1 MKVGLYFGSFN
12 PFHTGHAA
20 ISKWLLTDGGLDKLV
35 LVVSPQNP
43 LKDQAAN
50 TTPQQRLAAVH
61 SAARRLTARLT
72 GEISPET
79 NHAIT
84 SNISGD
90 FSGEKSGENTG
101 KLAGEHPQKFHI
113 EVSDIEFSMTP
124 PLYTINTMRKMRDN
138 VYPGD
143 NLILI
148 IGADNLAII
157 EKWHSWQALLDEF
170 EVWVYPREGF
180 DADSLCHKY
189 GTHLIAAPRINIS
202 STQIREAAA
211 RGEDVSNFIA

>member
-1 MKVGLYFGSFN
+1 MKTGLYFGSFN

-50 TTPQQRLAAVH
+50 TTPQQRLAAVR
-61 SAARRLTARLT
+61 SAARRLTAQLSGEFAHNST
-72 GEISPET
+72 PEISTVIPGEISGE
-79 NHAIT
+79 
-84 SNISGD
+84 ISGKI
-90 FSGEKSGENTG
+90 ST
-101 KLAGEHPQKFHI
+101 KLPQKIQI
-113 EVSDIEFSMTP
+113 EVSDLEFSMAP
-124 PLYTINTMRKMRDN
+124 PLYTINTMREMRDK
-138 VYPGD
+138 VYPGE

-157 EKWHSWQALLDEF
+157 EKWNSWQALLDEF

-180 DADSLCHKY
+180 DARSLCQKY
-189 GTHLIAAPRINIS
+189 GTRLINAPQINIS

>member
-1 MKVGLYFGSFN
+1 MKTGLYFGSFN

-50 TTPQQRLAAVH
+50 STPQQRLAAVR
-61 SAARRLTARLT
+61 SAARRLTTRLT
-72 GEISPET
+72 GENPGE
-79 NHAIT
+79 
-84 SNISGD
+84 ISG
-90 FSGEKSGENTG
+90 E
-101 KLAGEHPQKFHI
+101 LPPKFQI
-113 EVSDIEFSMTP
+113 DVSDIEFSMTP
-124 PLYTINTMRKMRDN
+124 PLYTINTMREMRDKI
-138 VYPGD
+138 YPGE

-157 EKWHSWQALLDEF
+157 EKWHSWQVLLDEF
-170 EVWVYPREGF
+170 EVWVYPRKGF
-180 DADSLCHKY
+180 DADSLCQKY
-189 GTHLIAAPRINIS
+189 GTRLIAAPRINIS

-211 RGEDVSNFIA
+211 RGEDVSSFLA

>member
-1 MKVGLYFGSFN
+1 MKTGLYFGSFN

-50 TTPQQRLAAVH
+50 TTPQQRLAAVR
-61 SAARRLTARLT
+61 SAARRLTAQLSGEFAHNSTPEISTEISGEIT
-72 GEISPET
+72 GELP
-79 NHAIT
+79 H
-84 SNISGD
+84 
-90 FSGEKSGENTG
+90 
-101 KLAGEHPQKFHI
+101 KFQI

-124 PLYTINTMRKMRDN
+124 PLYTINTMREMRDK
-138 VYPGD
+138 VYPGE

-157 EKWHSWQALLDEF
+157 EKWNSWQALLDEF

-180 DADSLCHKY
+180 DARSLCQKY
-189 GTHLIAAPRINIS
+189 GTRLINAPQINIS

>member
-1 MKVGLYFGSFN
+1 MKTGLYFGSFN

-50 TTPQQRLAAVH
+50 STPQQRLAAVR
-61 SAARRLTARLT
+61 SAARRLTTRLT
-72 GEISPET
+72 GE
-79 NHAIT
+79 A
-84 SNISGD
+84 SG
-90 FSGEKSGENTG
+90 N
-101 KLAGEHPQKFHI
+101 LAPKFQI

-124 PLYTINTMRKMRDN
+124 PLYTINTMREMRDRI
-138 VYPGD
+138 YPGE

-180 DADSLCHKY
+180 DADSLCQKY
-189 GTHLIAAPRINIS
+189 GTRLIPAPRINIS

-211 RGEDVSNFIA
+211 RGEDVSNYIP

>member
-1 MKVGLYFGSFN
+1 MKTGLYFGSFN

-50 TTPQQRLAAVH
+50 TTPQQRLAAVR
-61 SAARRLTARLT
+61 SAARRLAAQLT
-72 GEISPET
+72 GE
-79 NHAIT
+79 A
-84 SNISGD
+84 SG
-90 FSGEKSGENTG
+90 N
-101 KLAGEHPQKFHI
+101 LASKFQI

-124 PLYTINTMRKMRDN
+124 PLYTINTMREMRGKAS
-138 VYPGD
+138 PGEE
-143 NLILI
+143 LILI

-157 EKWHSWQALLDEF
+157 ERWHSWQALLDEF

-180 DADSLCHKY
+180 DAQSLCQKY
-189 GTHLIAAPRINIS
+189 GTRLINAPQINIS
-202 STQIREAAA
+202 STHIREAAA

>member
-1 MKVGLYFGSFN
+1 MKTGLYFGSFN

-50 TTPQQRLAAVH
+50 TTPQQRLAAVR
-61 SAARRLTARLT
+61 SAARRLTTRLT
-72 GEISPET
+72 GE
-79 NHAIT
+79 
-84 SNISGD
+84 
-90 FSGEKSGENTG
+90 
-101 KLAGEHPQKFHI
+101 I

-124 PLYTINTMRKMRDN
+124 PLYTINTMREMRDKI
-138 VYPGD
+138 YPGE

-170 EVWVYPREGF
+170 EVWVYPREGY
-180 DADSLCHKY
+180 DADSLCQKY

-211 RGEDVSNFIA
+211 RGEDVSNYIP

>member
-1 MKVGLYFGSFN
+1 MKTGLYFGSFN

-43 LKDQAAN
+43 LKYQAAN
-50 TTPQQRLAAVH
+50 TTPQQRLAAVR
-61 SAARRLTARLT
+61 SAARRLTTRL
-72 GEISPET
+72 SC
-79 NHAIT
+79 
-84 SNISGD
+84 
-90 FSGEKSGENTG
+90 ENTG
-101 KLAGEHPQKFHI
+101 KLAGELPPKFQI

-124 PLYTINTMRKMRDN
+124 PLYTINTMREMRDKI
-138 VYPGD
+138 YPGE

-180 DADSLCHKY
+180 DADSLCQKY
-189 GTHLIAAPRINIS
+189 GTLLIAAPRINIS

-211 RGEDVSNFIA
+211 RGEDVSNFIP